1 MLPRHSLGKMILT
14 ISRIEIQN
22 RNQKLTLYSFVGV
35 KYIMPSGS
43 SRGLLF
49 LSAVA
54 DVFSYEFPVNIS
66 RRLIYFLVDLTNF

>member
-1 MLPRHSLGKMILT
+1 MDVIFICGCQIH
-14 ISRIEIQN
+14 
-22 RNQKLTLYSFVGV
+22 
-35 KYIMPSGS
+35 MPSDS

-66 RRLIYFLVDLTNF
+66 RRLIYFVVDLTNF